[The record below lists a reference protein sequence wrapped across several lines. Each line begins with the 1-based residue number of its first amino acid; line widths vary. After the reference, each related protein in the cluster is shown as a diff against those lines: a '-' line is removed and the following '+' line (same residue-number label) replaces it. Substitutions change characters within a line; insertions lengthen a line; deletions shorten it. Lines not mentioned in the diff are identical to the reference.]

1 MSGPIEPQWNLL
13 PDDPEA
19 FFGLTG
25 EYDLRDLKRKYN
37 SYIRQFKPERFPEE
51 FQRIRAAFER
61 LNDALRYQERPRS
74 STALPDLQFDW
85 NFSESLKQN
94 SQPDSLPPE
103 PVEPRELPWPDHSR
117 PVERSDGLSAQ
128 SEPQRLYERISVES
142 LPGIFEDLKQKEE
155 KTPYDYYTLAV
166 LSDVRQDET
175 HAFAYWLLKGLQ
187 AHPDEPALFELLRQY
202 FASQPSSD
210 GLPELLEATSRAIRT
225 DRFYYLTERAWD
237 ELLRHDSFSDFREHL
252 ETCETNLLDHRVDH
266 MLVFY
271 LHILKT
277 AVWKASDH
285 WLREKFGEIEAHY
298 DRLPYWAEEEIDFL
312 EQINQ
317 YRSQRSQFLEGG
329 PVRAMID
336 QAIFDYCTQ
345 RESDADRSF
354 LECQNQLV
362 SLEDEVL
369 REFDVPEKD
378 FGIALYLWERISSD
392 VLERIAD
399 DPYLVSNDS
408 LEVQSK
414 KLGHRL
420 MTEGRGTRY
429 RFFHYVFAV
438 LGIGLMGTI
447 GLMIYYLIYIFDS
460 FWINLLKIFGII
472 VGDFILLLLVGALQ
486 DRVLRGYYRSW
497 WRFELMR
504 FYQTK
509 WFPLEELADELE
521 QIKSIKVGDEEREGL
536 DKIAEAMRKDVGLF
550 LYVNAQR
557 LLTACQ

>member
-61 LNDALRYQERPRS
+61 LNDALRYHERPRS
-74 STALPDLQFDW
+74 SSIQPDLQFDW
-85 NFSESLKQN
+85 NSHNLTKPE
-94 SQPDSLPPE
+94 SQPGDLPPE
-103 PVEPRELPWPDHSR
+103 LQEPRELPWPDHSR
-117 PVERSDGLSAQ
+117 PLERSDGLSSQ
-128 SEPQRLYERISVES
+128 SDPQRLHERISDES
-142 LPGIFEDLKQKEE
+142 LPDIFEDLKQKEE

-166 LSDVRQDET
+166 LSDVRQEET
-175 HAFAYWLLKGLQ
+175 HAFAYWLLEGLQ

-202 FASQPSSD
+202 FANQPASD

-237 ELLRHDSFSDFREHL
+237 ELLRHDSFGDFREHL
-252 ETCETNLLDHRVDH
+252 ETCEANLLDHRIDH

-285 WLREKFGEIEAHY
+285 WLQEKFAEIESHY
-298 DRLPYWAEEEIDFL
+298 ERLPYWAEEEIDFL
-312 EQINQ
+312 EQINL
-317 YRSQRSQFLEGG
+317 YRSQRSEFLEGG
-329 PVRAMID
+329 PVRAIID

-369 REFDVPEKD
+369 REFDVPEQD

-392 VLERIAD
+392 VLERIAED
-399 DPYLVSNDS
+399 LYPEQTES
-408 LEVQSK
+408 LEVQSR

-420 MTEGRGTRY
+420 LTEGVGTRF
-429 RFFHYVFAV
+429 RIFHYLFGI
-438 LGIGLMGTI
+438 LGIGLFGTI
-447 GLMIYYLIYIFDS
+447 GLMIYYLIYILDS
-460 FWINLLKIFGII
+460 FWTNLLKIFGII
-472 VGDFILLLLVGALQ
+472 VGDFVLLLLIGAFQ
-486 DRVLRGYYRSW
+486 DRVLRKYYRSW
-497 WRFELMR
+497 WRFEIMR

-509 WFPLEELADELE
+509 WFPLHELADELE
-521 QIKSIKVGDEEREGL
+521 QLKSIKVGDEERDGL
-536 DKIAEAMRKDVGLF
+536 DKIAEAMRKDAGLF

>member
-19 FFGLTG
+19 FFGLSG

-37 SYIRQFKPERFPEE
+37 SFIRQFKPERFPEE
-51 FQRIRAAFER
+51 FQKIRAAFER
-61 LNDALRYQERPRS
+61 LNDALRYHERPGTS
-74 STALPDLQFDW
+74 VIQPDQQFDW
-85 NFSESLKQN
+85 KFNEPTKQN
-94 SQPDSLPPE
+94 PQPEKRPPE
-103 PVEPRELPWPDHSR
+103 LVEPREFPFPDDAR
-117 PVERSDGLSAQ
+117 PVERSDSLSAQ
-128 SEPQRLYERISVES
+128 SDPQPLHERISVES

-166 LSDVRQDET
+166 LSDIRQEET
-175 HAFAYWLLKGLQ
+175 HAFAYWLLEGLQ

-202 FASQPSSD
+202 FANQPDPD
-210 GLPELLEATSRAIRT
+210 GLPELLEATSRAVRT
-225 DRFYYLTERAWD
+225 DRYYYLTERAWD
-237 ELLRHDSFSDFREHL
+237 ELLCHDAFSDFREHL
-252 ETCETNLLDHRVDH
+252 ETCEANLLDHRIDH

-312 EQINQ
+312 EQINL
-317 YRSQRSQFLEGG
+317 YRSQRSEFLEGG

-336 QAIFDYCTQ
+336 QAIFDYCTK

-362 SLEDEVL
+362 SLEEEVL
-369 REFDVPEKD
+369 REFNVPEKD
-378 FGIALYLWERISSD
+378 FGIVLYLWERISSE
-392 VLERIAD
+392 VLERIAEELY
-399 DPYLVSNDS
+399 PEQTES
-408 LEVQSK
+408 LEVQAK

-420 MTEGRGTRY
+420 LTEGVGIRY
-429 RFFHYVFAV
+429 QVLHSLALILV
-438 LGIGLMGTI
+438 LGILGSI
-447 GLMIYYLIYIFDS
+447 GLIIYFLVHILDS
-460 FWINLLKIFGII
+460 FWMNSLKIFGVVIA
-472 VGDFILLLLVGALQ
+472 DFAALLIYSLLQ
-486 DRVLRGYYRSW
+486 DRVILGHYRSW

-509 WFPLEELADELE
+509 WFPLHDLADELA
-521 QIKSIKVGDEEREGL
+521 QLKSIKVGDEEREGL
-536 DKIAEAMRKDVGLF
+536 DKIAEAMRKDIGLF

-557 LLTACQ
+557 LLTACH